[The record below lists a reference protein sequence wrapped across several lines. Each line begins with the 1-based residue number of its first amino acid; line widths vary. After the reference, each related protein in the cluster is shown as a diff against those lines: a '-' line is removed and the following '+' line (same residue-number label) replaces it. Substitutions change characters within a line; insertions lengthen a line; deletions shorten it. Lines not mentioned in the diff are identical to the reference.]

1 VNGGG
6 DFSAAIPL
14 RAAVTRALGFLGVW
28 VVLSGYAL
36 VDLLPGAIAALVAT
50 WVSVRLLPSGPN
62 RLQPLAL
69 TKVAL
74 RFLRQSVLAGADVAR
89 RALDPKMPLDPGVI
103 RYSTGLPPGTARNA
117 FTALMSLLPGT
128 VPFGSDQSGAL
139 VMHCLDIRQPVTAQ
153 LAAEEAL
160 LVQVMGGAPG
170 NG

>member
-1 VNGGG
+1 MNPALWR
-6 DFSAAIPL
+6 SAVR
-14 RAAVTRALGFLGVW
+14 RAVGFFGVW

-36 VDLLPGAIAALVAT
+36 VDLLPGVIAALAAT
-50 WVSVRLLPSGPN
+50 WVSLRLLPSGPS
-62 RLQPLAL
+62 RMQPLAL

-89 RALDPKMPLDPGVI
+89 RALDPKLPLDPGFI
-103 RYSTGLPPGTARNA
+103 RYSAGLPPGTARNA

-128 VPFGSDQSGAL
+128 VPVGSDQSGAL
-139 VMHCLDIRQPVTAQ
+139 VIHCLDIRQPVAAQ

-160 LVQVMGGAPG
+160 LVRVMGGAPG

>member
-1 VNGGG
+1 VTGG
-6 DFSAAIPL
+6 DFPAGIPL
-14 RAAVTRALGFLGVW
+14 RPAVTRAVGFLGVW
-28 VVLSGYAL
+28 VMLSGYAL
-36 VDLLPGAIAALVAT
+36 VDLLPGAIAALAAT
-50 WVSVRLLPSGPN
+50 WVSLRLLPAGDN
-62 RLQPLAL
+62 RMQPLAL

-89 RALDPKMPLDPGVI
+89 RALDPKMPLDPGFI

-128 VPFGSDQSGAL
+128 VPVGSDQSDAL

-160 LVQVMGGAPG
+160 LVRVVGGAPR

>member
-1 VNGGG
+1 MNPVLSR
-6 DFSAAIPL
+6 SAVR
-14 RAAVTRALGFLGVW
+14 RAVGFLGVW

-36 VDLLPGAIAALVAT
+36 VDLVPGVIAALAAT
-50 WVSVRLLPSGPN
+50 WVSLRLLPSGPN
-62 RLQPLAL
+62 RMQPLAL
-69 TKVAL
+69 SKVAL

-89 RALDPKMPLDPGVI
+89 RALDPKLPLDPGFI

-128 VPFGSDQSGAL
+128 VPVGSDRSGAL
-139 VMHCLDIRQPVTAQ
+139 VIYCLDIGQPVATQ

-160 LVQVMGGAPG
+160 LVRVIGGAPG

>member
-1 VNGGG
+1 MNPALSR
-6 DFSAAIPL
+6 SAVR
-14 RAAVTRALGFLGVW
+14 RAVGFLGVW

-36 VDLLPGAIAALVAT
+36 VDLLPGVIAAFAAT
-50 WVSVRLLPSGPN
+50 WVSLRLLPSGTN
-62 RLQPLAL
+62 RMQPLAL
-69 TKVAL
+69 SKIAL

-89 RALDPKMPLDPGVI
+89 RALDPKLPLDPGFI

-128 VPFGSDQSGAL
+128 VPVGSDRSGAL
-139 VMHCLDIRQPVTAQ
+139 VIHCLDIRQPVAAQ

-160 LVQVMGGAPG
+160 MVRVIGGAPG

>member
-1 VNGGG
+1 MNPALSR
-6 DFSAAIPL
+6 SAVR
-14 RAAVTRALGFLGVW
+14 RAVGFLGVW

-36 VDLLPGAIAALVAT
+36 VDLVPGVIAALAAT
-50 WVSVRLLPSGPN
+50 WVSLRLLPSGPN
-62 RLQPLAL
+62 RVQPLAL
-69 TKVAL
+69 SKVAL

-89 RALDPKMPLDPGVI
+89 RALDPKLPLDPGFI

-128 VPFGSDQSGAL
+128 VPVGSDRSGAL
-139 VMHCLDIRQPVTAQ
+139 VIHCLDIGQPVAAQ

-160 LVQVMGGAPG
+160 LVRVIGGAPG

>member
-1 VNGGG
+1 MNP
-6 DFSAAIPL
+6 AIPL
-14 RAAVTRALGFLGVW
+14 RPAVKRAVGFLGVW

-36 VDLLPGAIAALVAT
+36 VDLLPGVIAALAAT
-50 WVSVRLLPSGPN
+50 WSSLHLLPPGPN
-62 RLQPLAL
+62 RMQPLAL

-74 RFLRQSVLAGADVAR
+74 RFLRQSLLAGADVAR
-89 RALDPKMPLDPGVI
+89 RALDPKLPLDPGFI

-128 VPFGSDQSGAL
+128 VPVGSDQSGAL
-139 VMHCLDIRQPVTAQ
+139 VIHCLDIWQPVAAQ

-160 LVQVMGGAPG
+160 LVRVMGGAPG

>member
-1 VNGGG
+1 M
-6 DFSAAIPL
+6 
-14 RAAVTRALGFLGVW
+14 RAVGFLGVW

-36 VDLLPGAIAALVAT
+36 VDLLPGVIAALAAT
-50 WVSVRLLPSGPN
+50 WSSLRLLPPGPN
-62 RLQPLAL
+62 RMQPLAL

-89 RALDPKMPLDPGVI
+89 RALDPKLPLDPGFI

-128 VPFGSDQSGAL
+128 VPVGSDQSGAL
-139 VMHCLDIRQPVTAQ
+139 VIHCLDIRQPVAAQ

-160 LVQVMGGAPG
+160 LVRVMGGAPG

>member
-1 VNGGG
+1 MTGGG
-6 DFSAAIPL
+6 DFTTAIPL
-14 RAAVTRALGFLGVW
+14 RPAVTRALGFLGVW

-36 VDLLPGAIAALVAT
+36 IDLLPGAIAALAAT
-50 WVSVRLLPSGPN
+50 WVSLRLLPAGEN
-62 RLQPLAL
+62 RMQPLAL

-89 RALDPKMPLDPGVI
+89 RALNPKMPLDPGFI

-128 VPFGSDQSGAL
+128 VPVGSDQSGAL

-160 LVQVMGGAPG
+160 LVRVMGGAPG